1 MTHDGKLEAT
11 YNIPSVGHNINS
23 TFTSNVKSITY
34 NNSNHRYKR
43 DKNNIVQLKNCHDV

>member
-1 MTHDGKLEAT
+1 VIITIKVIVDLQLGFMTHDGKLEAT

-34 NNSNHRYKR
+34 NNNY
-43 DKNNIVQLKNCHDV
+43 HDV